1 MLDLDQRQSLR
12 TVWDH
17 AKVSLK
23 DAATGKI
30 RNLVLKQKLPLQ
42 ARVLRYYSSQ
52 RAYQF
57 PILQLPLKEKADP
70 SAKKAYQYAYGELPL
85 PQDGTVTVIR
95 KQQSISVWT
104 GIYVENV
111 LEDAEVD
118 LGNIARLDIDFWN
131 SSLKLVYLSEVRLTA
146 PSGSHYFL
154 GEELRYVVAE
164 GVSCRQQEAD
174 TFFPYATEFPG
185 RRVRGRPPLFNPD
198 EIAALLQEIDRDG
211 KQKPAL
217 IMNKIADH
225 FAAKGGAEPSYS
237 TMRSWIRNHRMRNK

>member
-1 MLDLDQRQSLR
+1 MWGFDQRQSLR

-17 AKVSLK
+17 AKVNLK

-30 RNLVLKQKLPLQ
+30 RNLILKQKLPLQ

-57 PILQLPLKEKADP
+57 PILQLPFKEKADP
-70 SAKKAYQYAYGELPL
+70 SAKEAYDYAYGASL

-104 GIYVENV
+104 GIYLENLV
-111 LEDAEVD
+111 KDGEVD
-118 LGNIARLDIDFWN
+118 LSNIARLDIDFWN

-154 GEELRYVVAE
+154 GEELRYVEAE
-164 GVSCRQQEAD
+164 GVSCRQQDAD
-174 TFFPYATEFPG
+174 TFFPYATEFPA
-185 RRVRGRPPLFNPD
+185 RRARGRPPLFNPD
-198 EIAALLQEIDRDG
+198 DVAVLLQEIDPDG

-217 IMNKIADH
+217 IKNKVAEH
-225 FAAKGGAEPSYS
+225 YAAKGLPIPSDS
-237 TMRSWIRNHRMRNK
+237 AIGGWIRKHQTRNK